1 MAYEYRFLSYDPF
14 LSFCNSN
21 VFLDLEHKAF
31 DNDENYDRLFII
43 GKRAFELLEVESALA
58 LIELT
63 KDYFLHIEFLIEIL
77 PILKEKGQLTVV
89 SESKDEI
96 EFDSWLKEI
105 SKSSEYKLIEIAPSL
120 FKFGYSLSRELT
132 LTIGKDTLPYDLRND
147 ICTACLIHTLIE
159 IDSAIVAYKLNSDG
173 LIEATKEAT
182 STLALAELIIDQIK
196 FEKRLRTSKA
206 KFAALK
212 RHEPTD
218 AAKQKIREIWGTGKY
233 TSRDIC
239 AEQEC
244 AGLNLSFSTA
254 RKALR
259 NTPNNT

>member
-31 DNDENYDRLFII
+31 DIGEDYDRLFTI
-43 GKRAFELLEVESALA
+43 GKRAFELLEVESAQA
-58 LIELT
+58 LYELT
-63 KDYFLHIEFLIEIL
+63 KDYFLHIEFLLEIM
-77 PILKEKGQLTVV
+77 PILKETGHLTVV
-89 SESKDEI
+89 NESKDEI
-96 EFDSWLKEI
+96 EFESWLKEM
-105 SKSSEYKLIEIAPSL
+105 SEPDSYQLIELAPSL
-120 FKFGYSLSRELT
+120 FKFGYSLARELT
-132 LTIGKDTLPYDLRND
+132 LTIGKDTLPDDLRSD

-159 IDSAIVAYKLNSDG
+159 IDNAIIAYKLDSDD

-182 STLALAELIIDQIK
+182 STLALAEVIIDQIE
-196 FEKRLRTSKA
+196 FEKRLRKSKA
-206 KFAALK
+206 KFAAIK
-212 RHEPTD
+212 RHETTD
-218 AAKQKIREIWGTGKY
+218 AAKKKIREIWGTGKY